1 MRKHYIDNL
10 RTSIVLLVVLYH
22 VCYIFNGVGVLGGIP
37 NSLCIPLCDG
47 FATLVYPWFMVLL
60 FIIAGMS
67 SDYSLE
73 KRSTKEFIASR
84 TQKLL
89 VPSTLGLFVFHFITG
104 LVNTKLGGAELS
116 NVPLLVR
123 YFIYVLSG
131 TGVLWFAQLLWIF
144 SLILCLLRK
153 IKLLEKYRLKEKKS
167 IYLPVIIIYLSAQ
180 VLNIPV
186 VTVYRVGI
194 YLAAYLIGYY
204 VFSDENVVE
213 RVEKTFYVSLI
224 IAIISGVIYMVK
236 FNGSDF
242 TSATCLRNVIT
253 NIYAY
258 FTSIFLIGIFKRFFD
273 KTNNVLSYLSAASF
287 GFYVLHYTPILIVGV
302 IVSAWGLNVYMR
314 YILTLI
320 IGSALTFILYE
331 VIKRIPIYRYLVLGL
346 RNKKR

>member
-1 MRKHYIDNL
+1 MRKNYIDNL
-10 RTSIVLLVVLYH
+10 RLTIVLLVIVYH

-37 NSLCIPLCDG
+37 NSLSIPLCDG
-47 FATLVYPWFMVLL
+47 FATLIYPWFMILL
-60 FIIAGMS
+60 FIIAGMAS
-67 SDYSLE
+67 SYSLE
-73 KRSTKEFIASR
+73 KRSVKEFISTR

-104 LVNTKLGGAELS
+104 FINSKINGADLS
-116 NVPLLVR
+116 SVPIFIK
-123 YFIYVLSG
+123 YFIYVVSG
-131 TGVLWFAQLLWIF
+131 TGVLWFAQLLWVF
-144 SLILCLLRK
+144 SLILCFLRK

-167 IYLPVIIIYLSAQ
+167 IYLPVLIIYLSSQ
-180 VLNIPV
+180 ILNVPV

-204 VFSDENVVE
+204 IFSDENVVE
-213 RVEKTFYVSLI
+213 RVEKTVYVSLI
-224 IAIISGVIYMVK
+224 IAFISGVIYMVK

-258 FTSIFLIGIFKRFFD
+258 FTSIFLIGFYKRYFD
-273 KTNNVLSYLSAASF
+273 KTNDILSYLSSSSF
-287 GFYVLHYTPILIVGV
+287 GLYILHYTPILIVGV
-302 IVSAWGLNVYMR
+302 IVSTWGLNVYIC

-320 IGSALTFILYE
+320 IGYALTFILYE

-346 RNKKR
+346 RKKK